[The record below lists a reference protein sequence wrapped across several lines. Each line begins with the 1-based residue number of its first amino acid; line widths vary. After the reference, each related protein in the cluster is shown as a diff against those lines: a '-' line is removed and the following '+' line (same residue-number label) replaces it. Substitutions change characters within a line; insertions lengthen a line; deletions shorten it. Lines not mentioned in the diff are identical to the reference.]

1 MIRWIVLLCVLL
13 SRFYIFA
20 FHLDDIPETAGRL
33 NGYERGSVELR
44 LQSMPLNNIEGIWQ
58 FPSDGAL
65 VVIERFIPDN
75 YRDDGVERYRLVV
88 VQSPRLSVRP
98 GTIMGYMI
106 PSAKKGYYDARIYT
120 SFDGGINLNTP
131 KKFILKHSDDARLSF
146 VEHKTGVK
154 VNLWRM
160 VPYMFRYSI
169 SKQDNRPEEMNG
181 CIKIFPKEAEFNTTP
196 RYL

>member
-1 MIRWIVLLCVLL
+1 MIRCGILICALLCGFNL
-13 SRFYIFA
+13 FA
-20 FHLDDIPETAGRL
+20 FHIDDIPETSERFKD
-33 NGYERGSVELR
+33 YERGKVELR

-58 FPSDGAL
+58 FPADGAQ
-65 VVIERFIPDN
+65 VVIERFTPDN
-75 YRDDGVERYRLVV
+75 YRDDGATRYRLVV
-88 VQSPRLSVRP
+88 IQSPRLSVRP
-98 GTIMGYMI
+98 GTVMGYMI

-120 SFDGGINLNTP
+120 AFDGGLHLSTP
-131 KKFILKHSDDARLSF
+131 TKFILKHSDDGRLSF

-169 SKQDNRPEEMNG
+169 SAQDNRPEDMNG
-181 CIKIFPKEAEFNTTP
+181 CVKIFPRETEDNHAP